1 MDMIG
6 KFEETAKSLEQASAE
21 NVFLQQKLNDKVNNT
36 MMRITAER
44 DQLQQMLQGTDQQEM
59 ETM

>member
-21 NVFLQQKLNDKVNNT
+21 NVFLQQKLNDSDWQNSAT
-36 MMRITAER
+36 MNKF
-44 DQLQQMLQGTDQQEM
+44 
-59 ETM
+59 